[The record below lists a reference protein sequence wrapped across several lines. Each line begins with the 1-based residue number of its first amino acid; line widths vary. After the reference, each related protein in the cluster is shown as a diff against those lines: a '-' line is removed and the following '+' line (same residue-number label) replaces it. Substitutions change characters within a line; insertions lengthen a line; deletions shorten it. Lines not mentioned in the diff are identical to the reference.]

1 MKILVLNTGSS
12 SFKFKLL
19 DIEKNETLLSGLVER
34 IGEDTSFSKA
44 EIEKTGEKLTDDR
57 RVANHSV
64 GVALM
69 KEFIEKSKVINSLDE
84 ISAIGHRVVQG
95 GEKFAKP
102 ALITPELLDEV
113 KKLVPLAPL
122 HNPANIQGIEEM
134 QKNFPGIPN
143 VAVFDTSFHQ
153 TMPKHAF
160 MYALPYE
167 FYEKFGIRR
176 YGFHGTSH
184 AYVAKKAAEFLG
196 VDYDKFSAVSL
207 HIGSGASACAV
218 ENGKS
223 IDTSMGF
230 TPLEGLVMGTR
241 SGDMDPAIYG
251 YLQRELNV
259 SSVEIDNILNK
270 KSGVLGIFGK
280 NDMRDVE
287 DNMDKDEQAKLAYDM
302 FVYRIVKYVGSYW
315 AAIKNNQAIIF
326 TAGVGENSNFVRRDV
341 CAALA
346 HFGVEIDHSINDVRS
361 KAVRVISTPNSKI
374 KVLVVPTDE
383 EQEIADEV
391 VKIISKKS
399 CCGCN

>member
-19 DIEKNETLLSGLVER
+19 DVNNKETLLSGLVER
-34 IGEDTSFSKA
+34 IGEETSFSKA

-69 KEFIEKSKVINSLDE
+69 KEFIEKSKVISDLSE

-113 KKLVPLAPL
+113 KKLIPLAPL

-153 TMPKHAF
+153 TMPRHAF

-184 AYVAKKAAEFLG
+184 AYVSKQAAKLLNLPFEEFSG
-196 VDYDKFSAVSL
+196 ISL
-207 HIGSGASACAV
+207 HIGSGASVCAV

-230 TPLEGLVMGTR
+230 TPLEGLIMGTR
-241 SGDMDPAIYG
+241 TGDMDPAIYG
-251 YLQRELNV
+251 YLERELNV
-259 SSVEIDNILNK
+259 DSTEIDNILNK
-270 KSGVLGIFGK
+270 KSGILGIFGK

-287 DNMDKDEQAKLAYDM
+287 GSMDTDEKAKLAYDM
-302 FVYRIVKYVGSYW
+302 FIYRIVKYVGSYW

-346 HFGVEIDHSINDVRS
+346 HFGVEIDPAINDVRS
-361 KAVRVISTPNSKI
+361 KEARIISTANSKI
-374 KVLVVPTDE
+374 KVLVIPTDE

-391 VKIISKKS
+391 VKIISQK
-399 CCGCN
+399 

>member
-19 DIEKNETLLSGLVER
+19 DVNNKETLLSGLVER
-34 IGEDTSFSKA
+34 IGEETSFSKA

-69 KEFIEKSKVINSLDE
+69 KEFIEKSKVISDLSE

-113 KKLVPLAPL
+113 KKLIPLAPL

-153 TMPKHAF
+153 TMPRHAF

-184 AYVAKKAAEFLG
+184 AYVSKQAAKLLNLPFEEFSG
-196 VDYDKFSAVSL
+196 ISL
-207 HIGSGASACAV
+207 HIGSGASVCAV

-230 TPLEGLVMGTR
+230 TPLEGLIMGTR
-241 SGDMDPAIYG
+241 TGDMDPAIYG
-251 YLQRELNV
+251 YLQRELKV
-259 SSVEIDNILNK
+259 ETTEIDNILNK
-270 KSGVLGIFGK
+270 KSGILGIFGK

-287 DNMDKDEQAKLAYDM
+287 GSMDTDEKAKLAYDM
-302 FVYRIVKYVGSYW
+302 FIYRIVKYVGSYW

-346 HFGVEIDHSINDVRS
+346 HFGVEIDPAINDVRS
-361 KAVRVISTPNSKI
+361 KEARIISTANSKI
-374 KVLVVPTDE
+374 KVLVIPTDE

-391 VKIISKKS
+391 VKIISQK
-399 CCGCN
+399 

>member
-1 MKILVLNTGSS
+1 MKILILNTGSS

-19 DIEKNETLLSGLVER
+19 DVDNKETLLSGLVER
-34 IGEDTSFSKA
+34 IGEETSFSKA

-57 RVANHSV
+57 RIANHSV

-69 KEFIEKSKVINSLDE
+69 KEFIEQSKVLNSLDE

-184 AYVAKKAAEFLG
+184 AYVSKQAAKLLNLPFEN
-196 VDYDKFSAVSL
+196 FSGISL
-207 HIGSGASACAV
+207 HIGSGASVCAV

-230 TPLEGLVMGTR
+230 TPLEGLIMGTR
-241 SGDMDPAIYG
+241 TGDMDPAIYG
-251 YLQRELNV
+251 YLERELNV
-259 SSVEIDNILNK
+259 NSTEIDNILNK
-270 KSGVLGIFGK
+270 KSGILGIFGK

-287 DNMDKDEQAKLAYDM
+287 GSMDTDEKAKLAYDM
-302 FVYRIVKYVGSYW
+302 FIYRIVKYVGSYW

-346 HFGVEIDHSINDVRS
+346 HFGVEIDASINDVRS
-361 KAVRVISTPNSKI
+361 KEPRIISTANSKI
-374 KVLVVPTDE
+374 KVLVIPTDE

-391 VKIISKKS
+391 VKIISQK
-399 CCGCN
+399 